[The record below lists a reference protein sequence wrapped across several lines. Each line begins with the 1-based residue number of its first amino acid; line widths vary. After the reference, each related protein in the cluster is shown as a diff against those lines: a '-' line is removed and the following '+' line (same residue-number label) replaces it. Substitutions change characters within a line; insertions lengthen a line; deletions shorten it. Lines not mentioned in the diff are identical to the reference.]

1 MNLRSMTLFTLTA
14 SASLFAMNVHAH
26 DPSLHEEH
34 KPQATAKPKPANC
47 TQLADTNRYS
57 SDLSDPAIKAL
68 KERCDA
74 EKKAAAKAASG
85 KKS

>member
-47 TQLADTNRYS
+47 TQLADTNR
-57 SDLSDPAIKAL
+57 
-68 KERCDA
+68 
-74 EKKAAAKAASG
+74 
-85 KKS
+85 